1 MPKNV
6 LAKSIKKTTTATKGQ
21 LANDVK
27 RRKEEK
33 MDSDRGAQKFSG
45 GSRLITEPK
54 GYSYTPTVKPDF
66 GYTPKKKEAVPAKMK
81 TTTVKTV
88 KTPEAK
94 TVTMTKRS
102 VATKATKKSGK
113 LKK

>member
-6 LAKSIKKTTTATKGQ
+6 LAKSIKKTPTTKRQ
-21 LANDVK
+21 LTNSVK
-27 RRKEEK
+27 RKQEEK
-33 MDSDRGAQKFSG
+33 MATGKF
-45 GSRLITEPK
+45 REPDLSK
-54 GYSYTPTVKPDF
+54 YGVAKP
-66 GYTPKKKEAVPAKMK
+66 KEVGVSVPAKMK

-102 VATKATKKSGK
+102 VATKPTKKSGK
-113 LKK
+113 PKK